1 MDDVMPNKRTTEQKT
16 YSISFYIVLGAAL
29 LAFIRTFS
37 LLSPILLSLLL
48 VLLISLA
55 VNPVITWMR
64 ARRGG
69 RKLPTGLL
77 AVGSLVII
85 GLTCWGFFGPMK
97 ASVVSISETLPVYW
111 ERLQK
116 PLIKIEQQSVIF
128 EEKLQAE
135 VSTEIA
141 EDNSVA
147 GKPKVVTPKKK
158 PSLPA
163 SPKEEDT
170 LRASLGKMIKDVL
183 GSFTAVAFNGAQML
197 VVLVTVFFGVIFML
211 MNPRPVFAAVL
222 SLFPERHHDQAVTI
236 LQRIGKFVPIWAGAT
251 LMGMVTIG
259 MLVFMLMW
267 PIFGFMDALVLGLV
281 ACVLEAIPFLGP
293 ILSAVPALLL
303 AVGKGGLTPLWVVLV
318 YIAVQA
324 FENNVIIPYIMAR
337 RMRLHPLAV
346 IFSMLLSIAAFGV
359 LGVLIAAPMVAVVTI
374 LHDELY
380 RKRFLPTTT
389 DAELD
394 HLAGIALHE
403 KPALSTSSSGTQ
415 KIPLQQ
421 GEKLSNRQ
429 PDIQKII

>member
-1 MDDVMPNKRTTEQKT
+1 MEGFMPNKPTAEQKP
-16 YSISFYIVLGAAL
+16 YSISFYIILGAAL

-64 ARRGG
+64 AKKGG
-69 RKLPTGLL
+69 RKIPTGLL
-77 AVGSLVII
+77 ALGSIVII
-85 GLTCWGFFGPMK
+85 GLTCWAFFGPMK
-97 ASVVSISETLPVYW
+97 ASMFTISKTLPVYW

-141 EDNSVA
+141 ADNSVL
-147 GKPKVVTPKKK
+147 GVPKVLSPKKK
-158 PSLPA
+158 PTPPSPPA
-163 SPKEEDT
+163 SPKEAET
-170 LRASLGKMIKDVL
+170 LRASLSKMIKDAL
-183 GSFTAVAFNGAQML
+183 GSFTAVAFNGAQIL

-211 MNPRPVFAAVL
+211 MNPRPVFAAIL
-222 SLFPERHHDQAVTI
+222 ALFPARHHDQVVTI
-236 LQRIGKFVPIWAGAT
+236 LQRIGKFVPMWAGAT
-251 LMGMVTIG
+251 LLGMVTIG
-259 MLVFMLMW
+259 MLVFILMW
-267 PIFGFMDALVLGLV
+267 PIFGFMDALVLGLI

-324 FENNVIIPYIMAR
+324 FENNVIMPYIMAR
-337 RMRLHPLAV
+337 RLKLHPLAV
-346 IFSMLLSIAAFGV
+346 VFSMLLSIAAFGV

-403 KPALSTSSSGTQ
+403 KPALNKCPLATNG
-415 KIPLQQ
+415 IPLQQ
-421 GEKLSNRQ
+421 GEKL
-429 PDIQKII
+429 

>member
-1 MDDVMPNKRTTEQKT
+1 MERIIPNHRPAAPRP
-16 YSISFYIVLGAAL
+16 YSISFHIILGAAL
-29 LAFIRTFS
+29 LVFIRTFS

-55 VNPVITWMR
+55 LNPVITWMR
-64 ARRGG
+64 TRRGG
-69 RKLPTGLL
+69 RKVPTGLL
-77 AVGSLVII
+77 AVGSIMVI
-85 GLTCWGFFGPMK
+85 GLTCWAFFGPMK
-97 ASVVSISETLPVYW
+97 ASVVTISETLPGYW

-141 EDNSVA
+141 EDNSLP
-147 GKPKVVTPKKK
+147 GIQKDLSPRKK
-158 PSLPA
+158 PTPPA
-163 SPKEEDT
+163 SPKAADT
-170 LRASLGKMIKDVL
+170 LRASLSKMMRDAL
-183 GSFTAVAFNGAQML
+183 GSFTAVAFNGAQIL
-197 VVLVTVFFGVIFML
+197 LVLVTVFFGVIFML
-211 MNPRPVFAAVL
+211 MNPRPVFGAIIA
-222 SLFPERHHDQAVTI
+222 LFPERHHDQAVTV

-251 LMGMVTIG
+251 LLGMVTIG
-259 MLVFMLMW
+259 MLVFLLMW
-267 PIFGFMDALVLGLV
+267 PIFGFMDAMVLGLV
-281 ACVLEAIPFLGP
+281 ACMLEAIPFLGP

-303 AVGKGGLTPLWVVLV
+303 AIGKGGLTPLWVVLV

-337 RMRLHPLAV
+337 RMKLHPLSV

-380 RKRFLPTTT
+380 RKRFLPTIT

-394 HLAGIALHE
+394 HLAGIALRE
-403 KPALSTSSSGTQ
+403 KQDLNKYPLPAPG
-415 KIPLQQ
+415 IHFQQ
-421 GEKLSNRQ
+421 DEKL
-429 PDIQKII
+429 

>member
-1 MDDVMPNKRTTEQKT
+1 MPDKRTADQKP
-16 YSISFYIVLGAAL
+16 YSISFYILLGAVL
-29 LAFIRTFS
+29 FAFIRSFS
-37 LLSPILLSLLL
+37 LISPILLSLLL

-55 VNPVITWMR
+55 INPVITWMR
-64 ARRGG
+64 ARKGG
-69 RKLPTGLL
+69 RGVPTGLL
-77 AVGSLVII
+77 AMGSFVVIA
-85 GLTCWGFFGPMK
+85 LTCWAFFGPMK
-97 ASVVSISETLPVYW
+97 TSVVTISQSLPMYW

-116 PLIKIEQQSVIF
+116 PLIKIEQQSIIF

-141 EDNSVA
+141 EDNSVR
-147 GKPKVVTPKKK
+147 GTKNVLSQRQKPTPL
-158 PSLPA
+158 PPPA
-163 SPKEEDT
+163 SPKAADT
-170 LRASLGKMIKDVL
+170 LRTSLSKMIRDAL
-183 GSFTAVAFNGAQML
+183 GSFTAVAFNGAQIL

-211 MNPRPVFAAVL
+211 MNPRPIFGMMI
-222 SLFPERHHDQAVTI
+222 SFFPERHHDQVVTI
-236 LQRIGKFVPIWAGAT
+236 LQRIGKFVPIWASAT
-251 LMGMVTIG
+251 LLGMFTIG

-303 AVGKGGLTPLWVVLV
+303 AVGKGGLTPLWVVLI

-337 RMRLHPLAV
+337 RMKLHPLAV
-346 IFSMLLSIAAFGV
+346 VFSMLLSIAAFGV

-403 KPALSTSSSGTQ
+403 KIPINTTPLPVHG
-415 KIPLQQ
+415 IPPLQQ
-421 GEKLSNRQ
+421 GKK
-429 PDIQKII
+429 P

>member
-1 MDDVMPNKRTTEQKT
+1 MEGVMPNQRTTEQKPH
-16 YSISFYIVLGAAL
+16 SISFYIILGVAL

-64 ARRGG
+64 AKKGG
-69 RKLPTGLL
+69 RRIPTGLL
-77 AVGSLVII
+77 AIGSIVVI
-85 GLTCWGFFGPMK
+85 GLTCWAFFGPMK
-97 ASVVSISETLPVYW
+97 TSVVTISQTLPVYW

-128 EEKLQAE
+128 EDKLQAE

-141 EDNSVA
+141 KESSVL
-147 GKPKVVTPKKK
+147 GIPKVLAPKKK
-158 PSLPA
+158 LPPPPPPTPPA
-163 SPKEEDT
+163 SPKTADT
-170 LRASLGKMIKDVL
+170 LRAGLSKMIRDAL
-183 GSFTAVAFNGAQML
+183 GSFTAVAFNGAQIL

-211 MNPRPVFAAVL
+211 MNPRPVFASILA
-222 SLFPERHHDQAVTI
+222 LFPERHHDQVVTI
-236 LQRIGKFVPIWAGAT
+236 LQRIGKFIPMWAGAT

-259 MLVFMLMW
+259 MLVFILMW

-324 FENNVIIPYIMAR
+324 FENNVIMPYIMAR
-337 RMRLHPLAV
+337 RLKLHPLAV
-346 IFSMLLSIAAFGV
+346 VFSMLLSIAAFGV
-359 LGVLIAAPMVAVVTI
+359 LGVLLAAPMVAVVII

-403 KPALSTSSSGTQ
+403 KPALVTSHLATQ
-415 KIPLQQ
+415 GVSLQHS
-421 GEKLSNRQ
+421 EKL
-429 PDIQKII
+429 

>member
-1 MDDVMPNKRTTEQKT
+1 MPNKCAAESKPC
-16 YSISFYIVLGAAL
+16 SISFYIVLGAAL
-29 LAFIRTFS
+29 FAFVQTFS

-48 VLLISLA
+48 VLLIALA
-55 VNPVITWMR
+55 VNPMITWMR
-64 ARRGG
+64 ARKGG
-69 RKLPTGLL
+69 RKVPTGLL
-77 AVGSLVII
+77 AMGAIVIV
-85 GLTCWGFFGPMK
+85 GLTCWAFFGPMK
-97 ASVVSISETLPVYW
+97 SSVVTISESLPMYW

-116 PLIKIEQQSVIF
+116 PLIKIEQKSIIF

-141 EDNSVA
+141 KDNSVL
-147 GKPKVVTPKKK
+147 GIPKDLLPKKK
-158 PSLPA
+158 LTAPTLLTPPA
-163 SPKEEDT
+163 FAKETDT
-170 LRASLGKMIKDVL
+170 LRAGLSKMMREAL
-183 GSFTAVAFNGAQML
+183 GSFMAVAFNGAQIL
-197 VVLVTVFFGVIFML
+197 VVLVTVFFGVVFML
-211 MNPRPVFAAVL
+211 INPRPIFGTII
-222 SLFPERHHDQAVTI
+222 SLFPEQHHDQVVTI

-251 LMGMVTIG
+251 LLGMMTIG
-259 MLVFMLMW
+259 ILVFMLMW

-293 ILSAVPALLL
+293 MLSAVPAILL

-318 YIAVQA
+318 YIAIQA

-337 RMRLHPLAV
+337 RMKLHPLAV
-346 IFSMLLSIAAFGV
+346 VFSMLLSVAAFGV

-403 KPALSTSSSGTQ
+403 KNGH
-415 KIPLQQ
+415 I
-421 GEKLSNRQ
+421 
-429 PDIQKII
+429 